1 MRTFKAP
8 IIFTKNEMSK
18 NDFIE
23 TILFIIRKILDY
35 TSSLNQETPSLFDK
49 KRQKEENDDDN
60 ISTSISS
67 NEENSC
73 NHLLENEDEFSLA
86 DNLYYWAKIMDFNEN
101 LLILTIMN
109 IDKILAKNFILSS
122 DNVKNILF
130 TSMVITQKYYEDENF
145 NDKDYSKIVKINTK
159 ELIEMEIEL
168 LSLLDFSL
176 NISEGEFNK
185 YKNKMKKIWKNNL
198 LFAFK

>member
-159 ELIEMEIEL
+159 ELIEMEIEF

>member
-159 ELIEMEIEL
+159 ELIEMEIEF

-185 YKNKMKKIWKNNL
+185 YKNKMIKIWKNNL